1 LSDVEVGIAVMDA
14 AGNKV
19 AERVN
24 EVWRFAVYDAFGRLV
39 ADYGGL
45 GQTDEGG
52 VKFVQQDIQGSTRC
66 VTSISGNVL
75 GRMDYQAFGEQ
86 IPSNI
91 GQRTAVGFMNADS
104 IRHRYALTEND
115 TATGLNDTW
124 WRKLE
129 NRSGRWTSPDPYNG
143 SMSLGDPQSFNRNS
157 YVQNDPVNFIDP
169 SGLFKGPPRAGCQWD
184 GEHMRWDCPPLTIPW
199 GGHTTWDD
207 VDPNPSGIEI
217 GAGGGDSCTTRSG
230 KKVVFKNWL
239 VLSDE
244 IKSAMR
250 QAMDKESL
258 EWSPLHSG
266 GADNQ
271 RTLGW
276 LIANESTGRVGIRNK
291 QGSTATGLMQLTK
304 VNWHYYPNGGQS
316 IGNAVEEIQG
326 GIRYALDRYGS
337 LQAAVDFWK
346 EHCWY

>member
-1 LSDVEVGIAVMDA
+1 VKFVEIYRGDNGNQVYSQKFSYDRFGNRYLRSSENSAADDPLFPFFIEENNVDRATNRLASNTNTSYDESGGVVTDNKFRGLKYFYDANGRMVKSSTLSDVEVGIAVMDA

-24 EVWRFAVYDAFGRLV
+24 EIWRFAVYDAFGRLV

-45 GQTDEGG
+45 TQTDEGG
-52 VKFVQQDIQGSTRC
+52 VKFVQQDIRGSTRC

-104 IRHRYALTEND
+104 IRHRSALTEND

-143 SMSLGDPQSFNRNS
+143 SMSLADPQSFNRNS

-169 SGLFKGPPRAGCQWD
+169 SGLFTCR
-184 GEHMRWDCPPLTIPW
+184 R
-199 GGHTTWDD
+199 
-207 VDPNPSGIEI
+207 
-217 GAGGGDSCTTRSG
+217 
-230 KKVVFKNWL
+230 
-239 VLSDE
+239 
-244 IKSAMR
+244 
-250 QAMDKESL
+250 
-258 EWSPLHSG
+258 
-266 GADNQ
+266 
-271 RTLGW
+271 
-276 LIANESTGRVGIRNK
+276 
-291 QGSTATGLMQLTK
+291 
-304 VNWHYYPNGGQS
+304 
-316 IGNAVEEIQG
+316 
-326 GIRYALDRYGS
+326 
-337 LQAAVDFWK
+337 
-346 EHCWY
+346 